1 MEQVV
6 GLPTGFQGN
15 GMIYNK
21 RIFEENNIEIP
32 TTFSEFKSVCEELQS
47 KGITPMING
56 EPKEGYRLGFFLG
69 SIGYAHIPR
78 YGGIQQDQR
87 YDGSVTFAGRAR
99 IDAVH

>member
-1 MEQVV
+1 MDLDGQVV

-56 EPKEGYRLGFFLG
+56 YKEGYHLGFFLG
-69 SIGYAHIPR
+69 SIGYAHIPK
-78 YGGIQQDQR
+78 YGRIQQ
-87 YDGSVTFAGRAR
+87 T
-99 IDAVH
+99 AV